1 MLTLTSPST
10 SQSCVK
16 VLASELADLSIRS
29 GPNIERC
36 KSPIIDEQVDGH
48 ECDSCGSCEG
58 FKAHEWRKTCQACK
72 CPRENHQIYHEQL
85 QNVKDRLG
93 LKTDTKTSQIE
104 PKKLG
109 YAWTPPGILTSNK
122 IQRYFDLLPPEKV
135 PKLGTTG
142 EKYRDK
148 QLALQLPRQDLTLKY
163 CKHIENDN
171 RASYED
177 FIAVRNEIALD
188 VGYIRDASES
198 GKCAG
203 CAETLNQ
210 GEMCVNAPKLSDE
223 INFHPRCFKCS
234 TCDELLVDLTY
245 CVIEDKIFCERH
257 YAEVLKPR
265 CSSCDEVSPNVLIKY
280 LNCGDD
286 PSST

>member
-1 MLTLTSPST
+1 M
-10 SQSCVK
+10 
-16 VLASELADLSIRS
+16 
-29 GPNIERC
+29 
-36 KSPIIDEQVDGH
+36 
-48 ECDSCGSCEG
+48 
-58 FKAHEWRKTCQACK
+58 
-72 CPRENHQIYHEQL
+72 
-85 QNVKDRLG
+85 KDRLG

-109 YAWTPPGILTSNK
+109 YTWTPPGILTSNK
-122 IQRYFDLLPPEKV
+122 IQRYFDLLPPDKV
-135 PKLGTTG
+135 PKLGTPG

-188 VGYIRDASES
+188 VGYIRDASDS

-223 INFHPRCFKCS
+223 VSCVWCFIVYS
-234 TCDELLVDLTY
+234 DLN
-245 CVIEDKIFCERH
+245 VIII
-257 YAEVLKPR
+257 
-265 CSSCDEVSPNVLIKY
+265 SPL
-280 LNCGDD
+280 D
-286 PSST
+286 